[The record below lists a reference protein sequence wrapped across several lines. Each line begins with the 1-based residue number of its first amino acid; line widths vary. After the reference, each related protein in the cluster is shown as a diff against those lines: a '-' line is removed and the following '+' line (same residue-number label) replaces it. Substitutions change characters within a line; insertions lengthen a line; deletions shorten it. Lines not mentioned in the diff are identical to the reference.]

1 MGPLLGLS
9 AASNA
14 INTGLNAAANIG
26 TTAFAQNNQRIQN
39 LKYMEQAP
47 QAYVSGLQQ
56 AGLNPMLAYS
66 SPSSPMSSSS
76 ASNGSTSTPSSGNTG
91 KQMMSLIKFLK
102 EIKNIVK

>member
-56 AGLNPMLAYS
+56 AGLNPMLAYGG
-66 SPSSPMSSSS
+66 PSQPMSSGS
-76 ASNGSTSTPSSGNTG
+76 ASNGSTTSPSSGNTG
-91 KQMMSLIKFLK
+91 KQLISLIKFIK
-102 EIKNIVK
+102 AIKNL

>member
-14 INTGLNAAANIG
+14 INTGLNAAAQIG

-56 AGLNPMLAYS
+56 AGLNPMLAYGG
-66 SPSSPMSSSS
+66 PSSPMSSSS
-76 ASNGSTSTPSSGNTG
+76 ASNGSSTSPSAGNTG
-91 KQMMSLIKFLK
+91 KQLISLIKFIK
-102 EIKNIVK
+102 AIKNL